1 MAATLPLVVITG
13 PSGVGKDTILDLL
26 SEDLPNLYVPVTATT
41 RKPRLSEI
49 DGVDQLFYDN
59 DGFDSLIKNNSLIE
73 WAEVYGQRY
82 GVPKSQIEDARS
94 LGKELI
100 VRTDVQGAFSIKEYD
115 PSSVLIFISPPS
127 LESLSHRLEFRGGIT
142 VDQIQSRLSAAEL
155 EMEKADLFDY
165 VVVNE
170 TDNLEGT
177 INVLKDILID
187 LGFSLKSN

>member
-73 WAEVYGQRY
+73 WAEVL
-82 GVPKSQIEDARS
+82 S
-94 LGKELI
+94 LI
-100 VRTDVQGAFSIKEYD
+100 HI
-115 PSSVLIFISPPS
+115 
-127 LESLSHRLEFRGGIT
+127 
-142 VDQIQSRLSAAEL
+142 
-155 EMEKADLFDY
+155 
-165 VVVNE
+165 
-170 TDNLEGT
+170 
-177 INVLKDILID
+177 
-187 LGFSLKSN
+187 

>member
-1 MAATLPLVVITG
+1 M
-13 PSGVGKDTILDLL
+13 
-26 SEDLPNLYVPVTATT
+26 E
-41 RKPRLSEI
+41 
-49 DGVDQLFYDN
+49 
-59 DGFDSLIKNNSLIE
+59 SLN
-73 WAEVYGQRY
+73 
-82 GVPKSQIEDARS
+82 
-94 LGKELI
+94 
-100 VRTDVQGAFSIKEYD
+100 

-187 LGFSLKSN
+187 LGFSLKNN